1 MPVQRA
7 LADAGLLR
15 DLRDGERPRL
25 RVRRIAGKGRTV
37 GSKSRPNINVPKRRS
52 TGVFGNTVAMVY
64 IHLNTAR
71 NSHLANR
78 KTVFIRC
85 SFLDALAVFGH
96 RGPALGQGYAL
107 VG

>member
-1 MPVQRA
+1 
-7 LADAGLLR
+7 
-15 DLRDGERPRL
+15 
-25 RVRRIAGKGRTV
+25 
-37 GSKSRPNINVPKRRS
+37 
-52 TGVFGNTVAMVY
+52 MVY